1 MALRLHSGDGIVLSG
16 LGPWSLLTVADR
28 VLARQDETEKLE
40 TDIEKQIYKQNLSPE
55 DMSALRLIL
64 ESLRRIGEYATD
76 IAEIVLNMTV
86 SKLTLG

>member
-1 MALRLHSGDGIVLSG
+1 LHSGDGIVLSG

>member
-1 MALRLHSGDGIVLSG
+1 LVRDG
-16 LGPWSLLTVADR
+16 
-28 VLARQDETEKLE
+28 E
-40 TDIEKQIYKQNLSPE
+40 
-55 DMSALRLIL
+55 RLIL

>member
-1 MALRLHSGDGIVLSG
+1 
-16 LGPWSLLTVADR
+16 VADR

-40 TDIEKQIYKQNLSPE
+40 TEIEKQIYKQNLSPE